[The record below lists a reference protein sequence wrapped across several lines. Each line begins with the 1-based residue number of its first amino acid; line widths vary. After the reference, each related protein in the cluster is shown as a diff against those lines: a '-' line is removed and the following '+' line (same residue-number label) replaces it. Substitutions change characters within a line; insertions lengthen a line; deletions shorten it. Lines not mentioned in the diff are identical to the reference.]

1 MRPTLFDEARNGAF
15 HVDRIT
21 LMPEKASSR
30 GSSQPDC
37 GSGSL
42 PVLSVFHPARPAIV
56 VLEVQLQ
63 MTRALSLLFMLVAVM
78 LVGCG
83 GPRMDIDQMSAAR
96 PVELQSVQA
105 VAAVPAEYRIG
116 VGDKLDVRVFQ
127 VTDLSFEELVVDTSG
142 NINMPLIGA
151 VRSAGRTAG
160 EMSADIAARLAA
172 RYLRDP
178 QVTVTVKEAAS
189 QKITVDGAVTRP
201 GVYEMRGS
209 TSLLQAVAMAEGPT
223 AVADLTKVA
232 VFRTIAGER
241 SVALFDLASI
251 RRGRMSDPQ
260 VFGDDV
266 IVVDTSRLNTT
277 LRDLIGFIPALAVF
291 RPY

>member
-1 MRPTLFDEARNGAF
+1 MIRNFCILAAF
-15 HVDRIT
+15 A
-21 LMPEKASSR
+21 MA
-30 GSSQPDC
+30 
-37 GSGSL
+37 
-42 PVLSVFHPARPAIV
+42 AIV
-56 VLEVQLQ
+56 G
-63 MTRALSLLFMLVAVM
+63 
-78 LVGCG
+78 GCG
-83 GPRMDIDQMSAAR
+83 GQRMNIDQMTAAR
-96 PVELQSVQA
+96 PVDLQSVQTVLA
-105 VAAVPAEYRIG
+105 PASEYRIG

-127 VTDLSFEELVVDTSG
+127 VADLSFEELVVDTSG

-160 EMSADIAARLAA
+160 EMSADIAGRLAA

-189 QKITVDGAVTRP
+189 QKITVDGAVTKP

-223 AVADLTKVA
+223 GVADLTQVA
-232 VFRTIAGER
+232 VFRTVSNQR
-241 SVALFDLASI
+241 SVAVFDLAAI
-251 RRGRMSDPQ
+251 RQGRAADPA

-266 IVVDTSRLNTT
+266 IVVDTSRLNST
-277 LRDLIGFIPALAVF
+277 LRSLVGVMPALAIF

>member
-1 MRPTLFDEARNGAF
+1 
-15 HVDRIT
+15 
-21 LMPEKASSR
+21 
-30 GSSQPDC
+30 
-37 GSGSL
+37 
-42 PVLSVFHPARPAIV
+42 
-56 VLEVQLQ
+56 
-63 MTRALSLLFMLVAVM
+63 MTRALSLLSILAAVM
-78 LVGCG
+78 LAGCG
-83 GPRMDIDQMSAAR
+83 GPRMDISEMTAAQ
-96 PVELQSVQA
+96 PVDLQA
-105 VAAVPAEYRIG
+105 VSTVAAAPAEYRIG

-127 VTDLSFEELVVDTSG
+127 VADLSFAELVVDTSG

-160 EMSADIAARLAA
+160 EMSSDIAARLAA

-178 QVTVTVKEAAS
+178 QVTVTVKEAAN

-223 AVADLTKVA
+223 AIADLTKVA
-232 VFRTIAGER
+232 VFRTVAGQR
-241 SVALFDLASI
+241 SVAVFDLASI
-251 RRGRMSDPQ
+251 RQGRTTDPQ

-266 IVVDTSRLNTT
+266 IVVDTSRLSST
-277 LRDLIGFIPALAVF
+277 LRNLVGVIPALAVF